1 MAGRSFAYLRNEL
14 FPKRRHRFPLDW
26 SAEFSGP
33 APLAV
38 EIGFG
43 NGDFLVNWARSRPE
57 WHFVGIEL
65 SLGSMERALRQIA
78 RAGLTNVRLVR
89 DNAGFVLRELFPDAS
104 LRHVMMNFPDPWPK
118 ERHRS
123 RRLIQQPFLDT
134 LAAVLEKGGCFE
146 LVTDQ
151 AWYAQQTHALFAADP
166 AFHPEPVAV
175 NPPRPVQTKYERK
188 WRAMGRDSYQIL
200 ARKVNHR
207 PVKRLILEEP
217 MPHRFLDTP
226 IQPEMVRALEGR
238 QFRQAASFFVIKEI
252 LAGIQKKDYLVHV
265 VSQDGEYLQKFF
277 IRIHPHGPQWLV
289 KLDEVTQP
297 YRTPAVKLAVF
308 QVADWLS
315 GQAPAE

>member
-1 MAGRSFAYLRNEL
+1 MKRDFAYLHNEL
-14 FPKRRHRFPLDW
+14 FPRRRRRFPLDW
-26 SAEFSGP
+26 SAEFSRR

-43 NGDFLVNWARSRPE
+43 NGEFLVNWAQSLPA

-65 SLGSMERALRQIA
+65 SLGSMERALRRIA
-78 RAGLTNVRLVR
+78 RAGLTNVRLIR
-89 DNAGFVLRELFPDAS
+89 DNAGFVVRELFPDAS

-134 LAAVLEKGGCFE
+134 LAAVLEMEGCFE

-151 AWYAQQTHALFAADP
+151 KWYAEQTHALFAADP
-166 AFHPEPVAV
+166 AFRVAPIAV
-175 NPPRPVQTKYERK
+175 NPQRPVATKYERK
-188 WRAMGRDSYQIL
+188 WRAMGRDSFQVL
-200 ARKVNHR
+200 ARKVAHR
-207 PVKRLILEEP
+207 PVKRLIQEEP

-226 IQPEMVRALEGR
+226 IRPEMVKALEGR
-238 QFRQAASFFVIKEI
+238 QFRQEAAFFVIKETF
-252 LAGIQKKDYLVHV
+252 GGVQREEYLVHV
-265 VSQDGEYLQKFF
+265 VSQDGDYLQKFF
-277 IRIHPHGPQWLV
+277 IRMHPHGPQWLI

-315 GQAPAE
+315 GQTTEQ